1 MSDNE
6 KRVADYYGLDAQINQ
21 SMEEMAE
28 LIQALNK
35 FRRSNGTK
43 PLILNDVI
51 EEIADVEIMLDQLKY
66 LLHISQK
73 RVDGVK
79 DYKVN
84 RAILRI
90 DSELALRL

>member
-35 FRRSNGTK
+35 YRRSNGTQ
-43 PLILNDVI
+43 PLGNVI
-51 EEIADVEIMLDQLKY
+51 EEIADVEIMLEQLKY
-66 LLHISQK
+66 LLDIEP
-73 RVDGVK
+73 VLIDEVK